1 MATFSISEI
10 TPGRLKTWGTRSIL
24 ALSDQGLASGS
35 TFALNIIL
43 ARWLTTEAYGAFA
56 LALSAFLFLSGF
68 HNVLV
73 VEPMTA
79 IGPASYPQRFTEY
92 FSGQIRL
99 HMVLTGSLSA
109 AILVGGMLIVRNLQD
124 SLIGVIL
131 AAGISVPFLLL
142 LLLAR
147 RMCYTL
153 QKPQLAVQGSAPYF
167 VLLIGGAFEL
177 HEIGWLNG
185 ATAFLWMACVSL
197 AVSLFI
203 LNRVGVSYGSISRQA
218 SIRTRRLL
226 KENWGY
232 GRWLTVTTALSWVTV
247 QVQAFL
253 VAGFLG
259 LSAAG
264 ILRAM
269 QLPSLAMTQ
278 FVTATLLI
286 VLPSLSV
293 DLGNG
298 NLVRLRKKTAITA
311 TLLVIL
317 AILFALF
324 LYLFSGALE
333 RLLFG
338 GKYAA
343 FAWLMPV
350 LGLVPVFIALSG
362 SFSLALRIF
371 RKSHFELL
379 AYILSSATAVSLS
392 FAFVPRWGLRGA
404 AASIV
409 CSVAVL
415 SIAVLISYLKWGI
428 IDT

>member
-1 MATFSISEI
+1 MATFSISGI
-10 TPGRLKTWGTRSIL
+10 TPRRLKTWGTRSIF
-24 ALSDQGLASGS
+24 ALSDQALASGS
-35 TFALNIIL
+35 SFVLNIIL

-56 LALSAFLFLSGF
+56 LAFSAFLFLSGF

-79 IGPASYPQRFTEY
+79 IGPSSYPQRFTEY
-92 FSGQIRL
+92 FSGQLRL
-99 HMVLTGSLSA
+99 HLVLTGFLSGV
-109 AILVGGMLIVRNLQD
+109 ILVGGILVVTNFQD
-124 SLIGVIL
+124 PLIGIVL
-131 AAGISVPFLLL
+131 AGGISVPFLLL

-153 QKPQLAVQGSAPYF
+153 QKPLLAVQGSASYF
-167 VLLIGGAFEL
+167 VLLLGGAFEL
-177 HEIGWLNG
+177 HQIRWLNG
-185 ATAFLWMACVSL
+185 ATALLWMACVSL

-203 LNRVGVSYGSISRQA
+203 LNRVGVSYESISR
-218 SIRTRRLL
+218 RTSFLTKRLL

-232 GRWLTVTTALSWVTV
+232 GHWLTLTTAFSWVTV

-278 FVTATLLI
+278 LVAATLLI
-286 VLPSLSV
+286 VLPSLSA

-298 NLVRLRKKTAITA
+298 NLIRLRKKTAITA
-311 TLLVIL
+311 ILLVTL
-317 AILFALF
+317 AILFALC

-333 RLLFG
+333 RLMFG
-338 GKYAA
+338 GKYVA
-343 FAWLMPV
+343 FAWLIPV
-350 LGLVPVFIALSG
+350 LGLVPVFTALSG

-379 AYILSSATAVSLS
+379 AYILSSATALGLSL
-392 FAFVPRWGLRGA
+392 ALIPRWGLRGA
-404 AASIV
+404 AASAV
-409 CSVAVL
+409 FSVAVL
-415 SIAVLISYLKWGI
+415 SIAVLVSYLKWGMVEV
-428 IDT
+428 